1 MKLII
6 KIKKLYN
13 MGLSVY
19 TLVLGLLGH
28 LKEIIMGWSYNM
40 DARKNKSTKG
50 NLLAV
55 SVWKTKKIILKRI
68 LGEIGDK
75 LCTCGAHLFPL
86 CFAVR
91 LLLH

>member
-19 TLVLGLLGH
+19 SLALGLLGR

-40 DARKNKSTKG
+40 DARKNKLTKE
-50 NLLAV
+50 A
-55 SVWKTKKIILKRI
+55 S
-68 LGEIGDK
+68 
-75 LCTCGAHLFPL
+75 
-86 CFAVR
+86 
-91 LLLH
+91 

>member
-19 TLVLGLLGH
+19 TLVLGLLRR

-40 DARKNKSTKG
+40 DARKNKLTKET
-50 NLLAV
+50 
-55 SVWKTKKIILKRI
+55 S
-68 LGEIGDK
+68 
-75 LCTCGAHLFPL
+75 
-86 CFAVR
+86 
-91 LLLH
+91 